1 MNRDLFIAGRFCFI
15 LLTAG
20 GLVLTVLA
28 SEPSTILPSTNASTD
43 TVVVAQRT
51 RSLGEA
57 ELKDLLTATLQREH
71 VRDRGELE
79 LRFTRSWIPITV
91 PAEPLTVNILELPSS
106 GVSLNFIVR
115 FELRTAD
122 RILGTWQVPLQ
133 AHIWREIWV
142 ARSPLKRGQL
152 LTEADRAKERR
163 DVLVLRDSC
172 LEDIPDESLYE
183 MAEAV
188 PSGAPL
194 YVNSVKLRRLVRRG
208 QTAEALVQDGAMSVS
223 LKVEVLEDG
232 VLGQFIR
239 VRNLQSRREFR
250 GKVENEQTVL
260 VSL

>member
-1 MNRDLFIAGRFCFI
+1 MKSILTIRCFLFAFLTTGGFALTSLAG
-15 LLTAG
+15 
-20 GLVLTVLA
+20 
-28 SEPSTILPSTNASTD
+28 EPSGILSSTNAAIE
-43 TVVVAQRT
+43 TVAAPRT
-51 RSLGEA
+51 RSLNEA

-79 LRFTRSWIPITV
+79 LRFTRAWASVTV
-91 PAEPLTVNILELPSS
+91 PAGPLTMNILELPSA

-122 RILGTWQVPLQ
+122 QIIGTWQVPLQ
-133 AHIWREIWV
+133 AHVWRDIWV

-152 LTEADRAKERR
+152 LSEADRAKERR
-163 DVLVLRDSC
+163 DVLALRDAC
-172 LEDIPDESLYE
+172 LEDVPDGFLYE
-183 MAEAV
+183 IAETLPA
-188 PSGAPL
+188 GAPL

-208 QTAEALVQDGAMSVS
+208 QVAEAVVQDGAMSVS

-250 GKVENEQTVL
+250 GKVENEQTIL
-260 VSL
+260 VGL